1 MITKKNYDN
10 VLEKPAD
17 CTKKITQAK
26 NNYINK
32 MTDKLHNPSVVPK
45 TQGAILS
52 RLLYNSEI
60 PVNHH
65 YWLMTNLF
73 QVFEKRQVF

>member
-1 MITKKNYDN
+1 
-10 VLEKPAD
+10 
-17 CTKKITQAK
+17 
-26 NNYINK
+26 

-52 RLLYNSEI
+52 RLLYSSEI